1 MKAMIFDADGTLLD
15 SMGLWRRID
24 QAFLNAHHYPYST
37 AISEQVEVMSLQQS
51 AAYFQ
56 QLLAGRETLSIQQIT
71 QELDAL
77 WAGAYETQMQAM
89 PFVPDFLAAAH
100 REGYRM
106 CVATASKKES
116 IQKALHRLGLLHY
129 FSFIMDADEAGAAKT
144 NPAIFLD
151 CARRLGSKP
160 AETWVFED
168 APHAAQTAA
177 NAGFLVVGVHAPGG
191 AKHEALLRGC
201 CRYFAASFAALID
214 REKRILLP

>member
-15 SMGLWRRID
+15 SMGLWQHID

-77 WAGAYETQMQAM
+77 CAGAYETQIQAM
-89 PFVPDFLAAAH
+89 PFVPAFLAAAH

-168 APHAAQTAA
+168 A
-177 NAGFLVVGVHAPGG
+177 
-191 AKHEALLRGC
+191 
-201 CRYFAASFAALID
+201 
-214 REKRILLP
+214 KRRQMRAFW